1 MPATASGGA
10 RPEEAA
16 ASASPPSPT
25 ASYCMGTRPEELTAR
40 LAAAAGGRPVG
51 GGGGGRGGG
60 GGGGEEEGEHERVRT
75 LREIKNQII
84 GNRTK
89 KLQYLRL
96 GAVPVVVAALAGPGA
111 SPAALVQAA
120 AAAGSFACGV
130 DDGVRAVLAAGAVAH
145 LTRLLA
151 HPDEKVVD
159 ASARALRMI
168 YQSKLAP
175 KFDVNNNEKN
185 MEFLLTLLNSENEN
199 VTELAANIISHS
211 CDSTT
216 EQLALCAAGVPQRL
230 VNHFGGSMNLRD
242 ACLDSL
248 TAIIRNNWEVASRF
262 ALLDHGKALRSIVAL
277 IHDRSPRTRLLACL
291 CLIALSHAS
300 PCHFQD
306 RQIKTKL
313 ILVLLE
319 LIEEPGHVGDDAPL
333 ALTTLIKDSVEL
345 QKQALST
352 NAVQKLS
359 NHLIANSLESRRA
372 VTILLALAELC
383 SKLEESRSQLM
394 SVQASTLILDAL
406 KHASVDIRVA
416 ACSCI
421 KNISRSSKV
430 LSAGKLS
437 CDTFI
442 APLVQLLYDSSMSVQ
457 VAALGAICNIA
468 VNLTPRKSI
477 LLQSG
482 AVSQLVHLSKSMDPT
497 LRLKAVWALRN
508 IMFLLNPKDKD
519 FILKELTLSTLSSLI
534 CDSEHFVQEQTLA
547 LVHNLVD
554 GYVNS
559 FNYVIG
565 EDGMILNAISRQ
577 LNNAPAPG
585 VCIQGM
591 FVLANVAAGGEL
603 NKEAVMN
610 ILVPRRADRVKQSF
624 IVNFLLSKDKQLR
637 VATLWCVLNLIYPK
651 CEASSVRVVR
661 LQNAGVISQVKG
673 MINDPCLDCK
683 LRVRMV
689 LEHCLDNADDGFM

>member
-16 ASASPPSPT
+16 SPSVSSPS
-25 ASYCMGTRPEELTAR
+25 SYCMGTRPEELTAR
-40 LAAAAGGRPVG
+40 LAAAGRPPVG
-51 GGGGGRGGG
+51 GC
-60 GGGGEEEGEHERVRT
+60 GGGGEEDGEHERVRT

-96 GAVPVVVAALAGPGA
+96 GAVPAVVAALAEPGV
-111 SPAALVQAA
+111 SPAALVQAS

-130 DDGVRAVLAAGAVAH
+130 DDGVRAVLAAGAVGH
-145 LTRLLA
+145 LTRLLS

-175 KFDVNNNEKN
+175 KFDVNNEKN

-211 CDSTT
+211 CDSNT

-230 VNHFGGSMNLRD
+230 VNLFGGSMNLRD
-242 ACLDSL
+242 ACLDSM
-248 TAIIRNNWEVASRF
+248 TSIIRNNWEVTSRF
-262 ALLDHGKALRSIVAL
+262 ALMDHGKALRSIVAL

-300 PCHFQD
+300 PSHFQD

-359 NHLIANSLESRRA
+359 NHLLANSLESRRA

-394 SVQASTLILDAL
+394 SVQASTLIIDAL
-406 KHASVDIRVA
+406 KHACADIRVA
-416 ACSCI
+416 ACSCL

-442 APLVQLLYDSSMSVQ
+442 APLVQLLYDSSTSVQ
-457 VAALGAICNIA
+457 VAALGAISNIA

-477 LLQSG
+477 LLDSG

-534 CDSEHFVQEQTLA
+534 CDSEHFVQEQTMA

-554 GYVNS
+554 GYVDAV
-559 FNYVIG
+559 NYVIG

-577 LNNAPAPG
+577 LNSAPASG

-591 FVLANVAAGGEL
+591 FVLANVAAGGES
-603 NKEAVMN
+603 NKDAVMN
-610 ILVPRRADRVKQSF
+610 ILVARRADRIKPSF
-624 IVNFLLSKDKQLR
+624 VVNFLQSKDKQLR
-637 VATLWCVLNLIYPK
+637 VSTLWCILNLIYPK
-651 CEASSVRVVR
+651 CEASSVRVAR

-673 MINDPCLDCK
+673 MVNDPCLDCK